1 MADKKLQKREFVRQE
16 LVLPVKYRKYTGTA
30 FFDDLFSVGRSLNIS
45 SGGMMLAVGTPLK
58 TGDKLDIEMELTEQV
73 RVYLVGKVL
82 GGTTN
87 ENDGVQERIEKI
99 EFLNMDDD
107 TEDLIMKYIFESQRR
122 NLRKGRKKP

>member
-1 MADKKLQKREFVRQE
+1 
-16 LVLPVKYRKYTGTA
+16 
-30 FFDDLFSVGRSLNIS
+30 LNIS
-45 SGGMMLAVGTPLK
+45 SGGMMLTVGTPLK
-58 TGDKLDIEMELTEQV
+58 TGDKLDLEMELTDQV

-82 GGTTN
+82 GGSDD
-87 ENDGVQERIEKI
+87 EIDGVQQRIEKI

>member
-30 FFDDLFSVGRSLNIS
+30 VFDDLFSVGRTLNIS
-45 SGGMMLAVGTPLK
+45 SGGMMLLVGTPLK
-58 TGDKLDIEMELTEQV
+58 TGDKLDIEMELTDQV

-82 GGTTN
+82 GGS
-87 ENDGVQERIEKI
+87 ESESDGIQQRIEKI

-122 NLRKGRKKP
+122 NLRKGQKKP

>member
-30 FFDDLFSVGRSLNIS
+30 VFNDLFSVGRTLNIS
-45 SGGMMLAVGTPLK
+45 SGGMMLLVGTPLK
-58 TGDKLDIEMELTEQV
+58 TGDKLDVEMELTDQV

-82 GGTTN
+82 GGSDS
-87 ENDGVQERIEKI
+87 ENDGIQQRIEKI

-122 NLRKGRKKP
+122 NLRKGQKKP